1 MHDTIWRKLGI
12 LIAIIALFL
21 VSLYFL
27 YNTVLNKDKDFV
39 VAKGDPPAEESSSI
53 TFGGTVDNPS
63 NNTLSISGIQ
73 TAYIQYTTNQITF
86 EQMIEK
92 EEQYLKE
99 LLVVPTLAKEGYLQS
114 AGYSA
119 NSATQV
125 YYQSNKEKTR
135 TIILRV
141 EYGKKENT
149 VSRMYDGSYYRI
161 VDVTS
166 DGKSLSVYK
175 DGKLE
180 EPVEVK

>member
-1 MHDTIWRKLGI
+1 MRDTLWRKLTI
-12 LIAIIALFL
+12 LITIGALFSI
-21 VSLYFL
+21 SLYFL
-27 YNTVLNKDKDFV
+27 YNTVFDNSKHTV
-39 VAKGDPPAEESSSI
+39 IVEGDPPAEESTPI
-53 TFGGTVDNPS
+53 TYGGTVSDPPNS
-63 NNTLSISGIQ
+63 TLSISGIQ
-73 TAYIQYTTNQITF
+73 TAYIQYDKDQITF
-86 EQMIEK
+86 DEMIIK

-114 AGYSA
+114 VGYA
-119 NSATQV
+119 PNSATQV
-125 YYQSNKEKTR
+125 YYQSNKEHTR

-141 EYGKKENT
+141 EYGKKENK

-175 DGKLE
+175 DDKTK